1 MNLEEYV
8 RKATT
13 EAFKQHI
20 KANTVL
26 LNKDCVL
33 VKRSYFKY
41 QIINADSP
49 TEKCL
54 SAIELPPMICGL
66 AAHLT
71 DELPDDVAFAVCRT
85 DVETSLE
92 KARREAKQELL
103 DEMKTMQLGE
113 ILDLINSE
121 PI

>member
-20 KANTVL
+20 FANTVF
-26 LNKDCVL
+26 LNDKFAL
-33 VKRSYFKY
+33 IKRSYAKLGNS
-41 QIINADSP
+41 I
-49 TEKCL
+49 TEY
-54 SAIELPPMICGL
+54 PPMICGL

-71 DELPDDVAFAVCRT
+71 DELPDDVAFAACRT
-85 DVETSLE
+85 DVETSLQ